1 MKRLE
6 TKKQR
11 FGILLAGL
19 LSAVLFGLPAMALA
33 EPVSLKTCMEQSVKN
48 WNMLKAS
55 EQDVKVKEAERD
67 SLRGN
72 FLPKLMIDSNLMIW
86 DQRRD
91 AFDLSGLGPTLDDLG
106 LVLND
111 LAPKMNLLLSND
123 KSRQAF
129 AKLMGMANALPGML
143 ASDSFKDGFVTHKKV
158 TWTNTL
164 TVAQPLVQL
173 YKIGAG
179 YKAYDEQAKSARY
192 KKVEETHKLEL
203 DVARAY
209 YGLIQALKAS
219 NTVETAIKQVEAIE
233 RQVQAYLDQQ
243 LVERNALMKVQV
255 QKADLQKTLFVA
267 QKGAQLARAT
277 LNMLMGRDLDT
288 ALEPVVEDATLM
300 EGDTLLSND
309 LDKQKSKAL
318 SARPDLLSV
327 RHINRA
333 ADWASHAAIGDFL
346 PDLNAVFMFQ
356 WQKGLGAMAQ
366 PKNQY
371 YGGLALKWTF
381 WEWGVSYYKYN
392 AAEANKV
399 KARESLKALEA
410 STRLDVESR
419 RLDLEEAGK
428 VVGVAKS
435 ALASAKENL
444 RIEQARFEAQE
455 TTTTDLLQAQTQA
468 VQAENEETVA
478 VMKYLQA
485 RLSLKTAMGDDLIQ
499 H

>member
-243 LVERNALMKVQV
+243 LV
-255 QKADLQKTLFVA
+255 
-267 QKGAQLARAT
+267 
-277 LNMLMGRDLDT
+277 
-288 ALEPVVEDATLM
+288 DATQRSD
-300 EGDTLLSND
+300 EG
-309 LDKQKSKAL
+309 
-318 SARPDLLSV
+318 
-327 RHINRA
+327 
-333 ADWASHAAIGDFL
+333 
-346 PDLNAVFMFQ
+346 
-356 WQKGLGAMAQ
+356 
-366 PKNQY
+366 
-371 YGGLALKWTF
+371 
-381 WEWGVSYYKYN
+381 
-392 AAEANKV
+392 
-399 KARESLKALEA
+399 
-410 STRLDVESR
+410 
-419 RLDLEEAGK
+419 
-428 VVGVAKS
+428 
-435 ALASAKENL
+435 ASAKSRFTENL
-444 RIEQARFEAQE
+444 VRRPEGRTAGPRHAEHADGTRPRHGAGAGGRGRYADGRRHPLVQRPR
-455 TTTTDLLQAQTQA
+455 
-468 VQAENEETVA
+468 QAEKQGPLRAAPTFFPCVT
-478 VMKYLQA
+478 L
-485 RLSLKTAMGDDLIQ
+485 TAPPIGPATPPSAISCPT
-499 H
+499 